1 MTRTESLICIELPSG
16 ATVDVVRSVFGKE
29 ERGPRI
35 VFVAG
40 IRGDAP
46 EGIRL
51 AHRLAKFLSIHED
64 QLKGRVEIY
73 PCVNPLAA
81 EQGARLWPFF
91 GVDLNRLFPGN
102 IQGHPPSQVAYR
114 LVEDISG
121 ADLVIELRGARPG
134 FSEIPQALVREGDE
148 KSSQIAQWGNVQLVW
163 QRKPGIASQKTFA
176 YQFPH
181 TIVLEGGRGNQLTK
195 AVGNIFYEG
204 CLHILSRLEV
214 LPEDLLPFPWMII
227 EEPVTLTD
235 TSILRIRANRAG
247 LFLPA
252 VSIADSLHQGD
263 EIGTV
268 IDPATGS
275 IREVICSPVQ
285 GKMIAI
291 RNQPVVSAGVMVA
304 RLWRDD

>member
-1 MTRTESLICIELPSG
+1 MARTESLICIELPSG
-16 ATVDVVRSVFGKE
+16 ATVDVVRQVFGEKE
-29 ERGPRI
+29 GLRI

-40 IRGDAP
+40 IRGDTP

-51 AHRLAKFLSIHED
+51 AHRLGKFLSQHED
-64 QLKGRVEIY
+64 QLQGTVEIY

-81 EQGARLWPFF
+81 EQGVRYWPFF
-91 GVDLNRLFPGN
+91 NVDLNRLFPGKMD
-102 IQGHPPSQVAYR
+102 GHPPSQVAYR
-114 LVEDISG
+114 LVEEVKG
-121 ADLVIELRGARPG
+121 ADLVIELRGARPS
-134 FSEIPQALVREGDE
+134 FTEIPQALVREGDE

-163 QRKPGIASQKTFA
+163 KRKPGLASKKTFA

-181 TIVLEGGRGNQLTK
+181 TIVLEGGRGNQLTQT
-195 AVGNIFYEG
+195 VGNIFYEG

-214 LPEDLLPFPWMII
+214 LPEDLLPFPWMAI

-235 TSILRIRANRAG
+235 TSILRLRANRAG

-252 VSIADSLHQGD
+252 VSIKDSLEQGD

-268 IDPATGS
+268 IDPATGH
-275 IREVICSPVQ
+275 IREVIRAPAQ
-285 GKMIAI
+285 GRMVAI